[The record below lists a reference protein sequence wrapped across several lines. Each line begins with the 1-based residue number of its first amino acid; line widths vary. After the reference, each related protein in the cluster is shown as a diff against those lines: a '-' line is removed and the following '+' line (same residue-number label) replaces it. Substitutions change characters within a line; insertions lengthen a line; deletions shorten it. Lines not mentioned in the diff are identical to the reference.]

1 MVTLVDGRWGTRY
14 TGWVMHEGRYVYGL
28 SKWVEDHA
36 LPVGSYIT
44 LERTN
49 NANEVIVDY
58 RTRRAKREWARIASA
73 DFEHQALRFEMNK
86 IQVACEYDE
95 YMIVAENE
103 RPPIDRLRNQ
113 LQNSELS
120 LALIVEQVVLE
131 LIKLNPQGTVH
142 AKSVYSG
149 VNMLRRCPPGP
160 VFYALISNRKFR
172 DVGNG
177 FFALA

>member
-1 MVTLVDGRWGTRY
+1 
-14 TGWVMHEGRYVYGL
+14 
-28 SKWVEDHA
+28 
-36 LPVGSYIT
+36 
-44 LERTN
+44 
-49 NANEVIVDY
+49 
-58 RTRRAKREWARIASA
+58 
-73 DFEHQALRFEMNK
+73 MNK

-95 YMIVAENE
+95 YMIVAEDD
-103 RPPIDRLRNQ
+103 RASIDRLRSQ

-120 LALIVEQVVLE
+120 LPLIVEQIVLE

-142 AKSVYSG
+142 AKSIYSA

-160 VFYALISNRKFR
+160 IFYALISNRKFR